1 MTHTIFTPRRLAL
14 AGLFAVSLAGFA
26 PQAFSADSAAA
37 AAASSAAHAQPRYLT
52 LYPGVYSPH
61 EQALVQKYFEANRAL
76 LARGPID
83 VKKLVA
89 GTLPADTPGLG
100 PVIKVTEEWVRY
112 NNAKYDPENP
122 LHNDRDYARKA
133 GYADIMAFPTFG
145 AHDDTFMVPYP
156 PAARDKLLVSELNHS
171 VTSYKP
177 IYPGDTLYLV
187 ANEREV
193 IDLTPASGA
202 THRSLA
208 IQTKGSIYN
217 QHGDK
222 VNDVIF
228 RVTENIRVLADD
240 NDRPANPGFPDI
252 WEAPDWLKRPAHFYT
267 DKDWSFIR
275 TVWAKEK
282 RRGAEP
288 LYWEDV
294 KVGEQPAWTVDG
306 PIQASV
312 APVPPWGMGAG
323 GSRSMKREMMD
334 PVLFKSMVRGAKDG
348 IWRLSERT
356 AYVPAVPAAPD
367 GKENP
372 MLQEGAINTTDIH
385 KDGVKRSPLVNYMG
399 RDLAIRHITNWM
411 GDRGW
416 LQNIRWTIMDPRAF
430 NAYGMKVPANPRA
443 EHFLDQVPSMRGKY
457 VSEHGLTED
466 VALVKS
472 QITSKYVLDGQF
484 MADLVWWIETVDGKV
499 WLEGA
504 ATVKLPSRQAQ

>member
-1 MTHTIFTPRRLAL
+1 MSKSIFTPHHLARRLAL
-14 AGLFAVSLAGFA
+14 AGLVAFSLAGLA
-26 PQAFSADSAAA
+26 PHASSADSAAGA
-37 AAASSAAHAQPRYLT
+37 AVRAQPQFLT

-61 EQALVQKYFEANRAL
+61 EQALVQKYFAANRAL
-76 LARGPID
+76 RERGPID
-83 VKKLVA
+83 AQKLVA
-89 GTLPADTPGLG
+89 GQLPADTPGLG

-122 LHNDRDYARKA
+122 LRNNRDYARKA
-133 GYADIMAFPTFG
+133 GWADIMAFPTFA

-171 VTSYKP
+171 VTTYQP
-177 IYPGDTLYLV
+177 IYPGDTLYMV

-193 IDLTPASGA
+193 IDLTPATGA

-217 QHGDK
+217 QHGAK

-240 NDRPANPGFPDI
+240 KDRPASPTFPDI
-252 WEAPDWLKRPAHFYT
+252 WEAPDWLHRKAHFYT
-267 DKDWSFIR
+267 DQDWAFMR
-275 TVWAKEK
+275 GVWAKEQ

-294 KVGEQPAWTVDG
+294 QVGQQPAWTVDG

-312 APVPPWGMGAG
+312 TPIAPWGMGAG

-334 PVLFKSMVRGAKDG
+334 PALFKTMVRGAKDG
-348 IWRLSERT
+348 IWRLPERG
-356 AYVPAVPAAPD
+356 AYVPAVPATPG
-367 GKENP
+367 GKDDAAA
-372 MLQEGAINTTDIH
+372 QDGAIVTTDIH

-399 RDLAIRHITNWM
+399 RDLAIRHLGNWM
-411 GDRGW
+411 GDQGW

-430 NAYGMKVPANPRA
+430 PAFGMKVPANPRA

-466 VALVKS
+466 IALVKS
-472 QITSKYVLDGQF
+472 QVTGKYVQDGQF
-484 MADLVWWIETVDGKV
+484 MADLVWWIETIDGKV

-504 ATVKLPSRQAQ
+504 ATVKLPSRQAR